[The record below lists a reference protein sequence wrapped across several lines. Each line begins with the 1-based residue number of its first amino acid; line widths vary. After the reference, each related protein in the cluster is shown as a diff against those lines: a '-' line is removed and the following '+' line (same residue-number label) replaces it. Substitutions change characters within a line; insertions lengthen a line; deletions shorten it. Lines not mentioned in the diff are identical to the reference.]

1 MSGVASMT
9 ETGDAAA
16 PDGATTD
23 PQPTAGTLLRAA
35 REGRGL
41 HIAALAA
48 AMKVSPRTLESLE
61 ADRYHELL
69 DLTFT
74 RALAQTVCRSLKVD
88 AEPVLARLPHADDAS
103 KLSQVGAGLNAPFRD
118 RPGQRE
124 PADFAL
130 LRKPAF
136 WATLVVLLGTLALAT
151 LPRAWIPWPWRVG
164 DAGGVFAPTAPASAG
179 SGAVQATDPDSAV
192 TFSGLATTFTTP
204 ASGAVEA
211 AAAAPSGKLLAVRSQ
226 APSWIEVL
234 DAAGR
239 ALLSRNV
246 EPGETVDV
254 NGELPLQVTIGNAAA
269 TQLVFRG
276 QAVDLSANTRDNIAR
291 LQLR

>member
-9 ETGDAAA
+9 ETGNAAA
-16 PDGATTD
+16 PVGATAD
-23 PQPTAGTLLRAA
+23 LQPTAGALLRAA
-35 REGRGL
+35 REDRGL

-74 RALAQTVCRSLKVD
+74 RALAQTVCRSLKID
-88 AEPVLARLPHADDAS
+88 AEPVLARLPHADDAT
-103 KLSQVGAGLNAPFRD
+103 KLSQVGAGLNAPFRE

-136 WATLVVLLGTLALAT
+136 WATLLVLLGTLALAT
-151 LPRAWIPWPWRVG
+151 LPRAWIPWR
-164 DAGGVFAPTAPASAG
+164 AGNAGSVFAPAPPASTA
-179 SGAVQATDPDSAV
+179 SGAVQATEPESAA
-192 TFSGLATTFTTP
+192 TFSGLATTFTAATSSVV
-204 ASGAVEA
+204 ASAV
-211 AAAAPSGKLLAVRSQ
+211 AAPSGKLLAVRSQ
-226 APSWIEVL
+226 APSWIEVM

-239 ALLSRNV
+239 TLLSRNV
-246 EPGETVDV
+246 EPGESVDV
-254 NGELPLQVTIGNAAA
+254 DGELPLQVTIGNAAA

-276 QAVDLSANTRDNIAR
+276 QAVDLSASTRGNIAR
-291 LQLR
+291 LQLP

>member
-9 ETGDAAA
+9 ETGEAAA

-23 PQPTAGTLLRAA
+23 PQPTAGALLRAA

-88 AEPVLARLPHADDAS
+88 AEPVLARLPHADDAT

-136 WATLVVLLGTLALAT
+136 WATLLVLLGTLALAT
-151 LPRAWIPWPWRVG
+151 LPRAWIPWRVG
-164 DAGGVFAPTAPASAG
+164 DAGSVFAPTAPASAG
-179 SGAVQATDPDSAV
+179 SGVVQATDPDSAV
-192 TFSGLATTFTTP
+192 TFSGLAMTFTAP

-211 AAAAPSGKLLAVRSQ
+211 AAAVPPGRLLAVRSQ

-234 DAAGR
+234 DAAGQ

-276 QAVDLSANTRDNIAR
+276 QAVDLSASTRDNIAR
-291 LQLR
+291 LQLP